1 MPPGGCGIDGVA
13 VGCGVGVA
21 LLGCCVGA
29 GSDDDTGVGVAGDTV
44 AGAGVS
50 GITVGG
56 KYVTVGIAVGC
67 RAIGWGVA
75 APQPLITKIPMQRL
89 SVRAKSV
96 RWRNIDDTSIYMFGR
111 TLISYLALFVPSLG
125 HAKTEIV

>member
-1 MPPGGCGIDGVA
+1 MPPGGCGSDGVA
-13 VGCGVGVA
+13 VGRGVGVA
-21 LLGCCVGA
+21 LIRR
-29 GSDDDTGVGVAGDTV
+29 GVGVASNDGTGIGV